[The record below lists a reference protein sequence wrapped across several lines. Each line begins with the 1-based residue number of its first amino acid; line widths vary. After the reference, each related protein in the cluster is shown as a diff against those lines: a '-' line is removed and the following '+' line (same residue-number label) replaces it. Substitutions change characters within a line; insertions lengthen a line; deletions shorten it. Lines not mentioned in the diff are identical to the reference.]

1 MYNLADISGYLIFM
15 CINKPMI
22 FCNQIRNFHGIMFIE
37 CNDEAFDYFLMHR
50 NIHVDFRMQI

>member
-1 MYNLADISGYLIFM
+1 
-15 CINKPMI
+15 
-22 FCNQIRNFHGIMFIE
+22 MFIE